1 MQSFWS
7 RSRQSVS
14 FYHYGEKQSHWCD
27 RVSFTT
33 WILNL
38 LHHLVSSGMRNEL
51 LQLHEEHCSFEA
63 LKKHI
68 VAHRGLKTE
77 AEKRGLGSSIELK
90 LRRLAKTA
98 EGSKAF
104 SINTQAQ
111 WKVERLLFGNSSVL
125 QVHSAFHPFVVG
137 KMSTS
142 ITGDKLCMQRDR
154 SGVHPCRE
162 LRLMP

>member
-1 MQSFWS
+1 MTEADSTMSFLTFFVECMLDYMQSFWS

-14 FYHYGEKQSHWCD
+14 YYHYGETHWCD

-33 WILNL
+33 WVLIL
-38 LHHLVSSGMRNEL
+38 LHHWVSSGIRNEL
-51 LQLHEEHCSFEA
+51 LPLHEEHCSF
-63 LKKHI
+63 L
-68 VAHRGLKTE
+68 VAHGGLKTE
-77 AEKRGLGSSIELK
+77 AENRGLGSSIELR

-125 QVHSAFHPFVVG
+125 QGVYYDLLLLTLPMPYLAVA
-137 KMSTS
+137 TS
-142 ITGDKLCMQRDR
+142 NRGN
-154 SGVHPCRE
+154 
-162 LRLMP
+162 